1 MYRVLTD
8 GPACFSNAFLARAL
22 YASADIVGRG
32 TVPMCGTS
40 PLHFANQN
48 MFAAS
53 PVFPGKRLLSLPVSG
68 FLKVRWRYEC

>member
-8 GPACFSNAFLARAL
+8 GPVRFVSAFGARAL
-22 YASADIVGRG
+22 FASVDIVGRG
-32 TVPMCGTS
+32 TAPICGTS

-68 FLKVRWRYEC
+68 FSESGVAA